1 MSNSGTTTSFF
12 AVFIRSPKPV
22 FVAVFSVLVSE
33 AIATLSLPL
42 VSKGDKPLAIVAPL
56 ATLVT
61 GGGEGAR
68 VGGNEGSSISMII
81 ELRWRRA
88 KVLRSVGDAG
98 GRLVETDRSRT
109 GDSLGRTF
117 ASDTSSRRSS
127 NVSAISFGCVGAAN
141 TGRSKDHDRTR
152 SMARTWQP
160 EFGCIS
166 NEPNSAYSKQ
176 RTHAA

>member
-22 FVAVFSVLVSE
+22 FAVVFSVLVSE

-56 ATLVT
+56 ATLST
-61 GGGEGAR
+61 GGEGAR
-68 VGGNEGSSISMII
+68 VGGNEGSSMSMII

-88 KVLRSVGDAG
+88 KDLRSVGDAG

-127 NVSAISFGCVGAAN
+127 SVSAISFGCIGAAN

-166 NEPNSAYSKQ
+166 DEPNCAYLKQ
-176 RTHAA
+176 PTHAA